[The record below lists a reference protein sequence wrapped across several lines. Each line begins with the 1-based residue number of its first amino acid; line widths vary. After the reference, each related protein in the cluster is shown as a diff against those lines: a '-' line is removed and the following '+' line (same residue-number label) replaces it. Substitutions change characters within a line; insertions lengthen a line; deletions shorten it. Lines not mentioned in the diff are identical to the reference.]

1 MFKQISFWI
10 LLFLAAFVV
19 NGIWEEFHS
28 VLYLHY
34 KGGEITHLI
43 LLHASLADGLF
54 ITSLFALVLF
64 LKRVWLFPVL
74 AVSLAISIEWWALES
89 SRWVY
94 SENMPIIPFL
104 EIGLTPTLQLALTG
118 TFAYVMSLKT
128 YRRFLI

>member
-1 MFKQISFWI
+1 
-10 LLFLAAFVV
+10 
-19 NGIWEEFHS
+19 
-28 VLYLHY
+28 LYLHY